1 MIAIW
6 KGQAI
11 IEGAVLRVQ
20 DANPALE
27 GCFSSYPLDVP
38 IEVVGNETSGLFID
52 QLHLCQNFEVI
63 RCHLW
68 LRERRR
74 SGGRGK
80 TSRDMHVTPAGI
92 SINESASVFDFET
105 LPEES
110 IRDKTSQASQGNGR
124 DLRVSELI
132 LGSRSTLFG

>member
-80 TSRDMHVTPAGI
+80 TSRDMHVLQE
-92 SINESASVFDFET
+92 NESASVFDFET

-110 IRDKTSQASQGNGR
+110 IQDKSSQASLGNN
-124 DLRVSELI
+124 LPCQ
-132 LGSRSTLFG
+132 RSV